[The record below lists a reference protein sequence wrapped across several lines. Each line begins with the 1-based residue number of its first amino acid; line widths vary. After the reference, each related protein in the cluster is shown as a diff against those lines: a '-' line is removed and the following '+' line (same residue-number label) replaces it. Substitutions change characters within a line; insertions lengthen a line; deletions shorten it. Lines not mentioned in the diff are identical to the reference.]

1 MSDIQNTIQQLTPD
15 QQKRTYFAIVATGLT
30 MADGTRQNNQS
41 AMVRF
46 RDGSMH
52 YVKDLPVISN
62 SNPQPN
68 GDYQVDVTNDH
79 DDTVESQ
86 AGVGWLFLDAQNRLH
101 MCYTL
106 STNPAANAIRPLA
119 EDRMLE
125 FSTEGFLKN
134 MSDDGTYGDF
144 WITGVSPVRTGNDPG
159 TQSVTNKIKEKSMA
173 EQTLSKEDVTNM
185 IQNALKKNDDQ
196 KPTDILSTVG
206 DMITKLGITDTQ
218 WIADITADILKA
230 TSGKPYDEDDSKP
243 EETDDPQINPTNTPD
258 AEAENTVKNKVMTAG
273 DFKPTVHQAIVSEDD
288 TLKKNSPEYVEAWGR
303 HLLAKATGNRDYDK
317 PYADILRRNDVTFD
331 PDSVSLVP
339 ELVTTRVTELLQSSN
354 NILSHITM
362 NTGFPYYNVPA
373 YVSQT
378 SYAKGRARG
387 NVAQKESQTAT
398 IKARTIYPQSIYK
411 YVTLPADLVENNGGT
426 TGSGI
431 VDWVTRELPAKVI
444 RAMEEALIV
453 GGVKNDDSGSTPYTA
468 VHSITDDVTASGSA
482 YGEVYTPAAGET
494 FLQSLS
500 NAVPK
505 VDLLDTTP
513 NGTGIYLIISRTD
526 FRELLNAAM
535 LGDGK
540 YPANLAGNANQIASF
555 LGIDGVIEVPWLR
568 PASREAN
575 QNPNIA
581 TWLQTYRALLVNL
594 SAVQGVGELTPTSL
608 SQFYLRANSYD
619 FESRVR
625 FGAALGAPWSAVLL
639 KRDTASTSGN

>member
-1 MSDIQNTIQQLTPD
+1 MSKQTNTLQQLTPE
-15 QQKRTYFAIVATGLT
+15 QQQRTYFAIVATGLT
-30 MADGTRQNNQS
+30 MADGTRQDNTH

-46 RDGSMH
+46 RDGTMH
-52 YVKDLPVISN
+52 YVRDLQPIDADD
-62 SNPQPN
+62 PQPN

-79 DDTVESQ
+79 ADTVTSQ
-86 AGVGWLFLDAQNRLH
+86 AGVGWLYLDPQNRLH

-106 STNPAANAIRPLA
+106 STNEAANAVRPLA
-119 EDRMLE
+119 EDHMLE

-159 TQSVTNKIKEKSMA
+159 TQSVNNTVKEKSMA
-173 EQTLSKEDVTNM
+173 DAISKDDVTKM
-185 IQNALKKNDDQ
+185 IAAALKKNDDQ

-230 TSGKPYDEDDSKP
+230 TSGKPYDDDDGKP
-243 EETDDPQINPTNTPD
+243 EEDDPQINPTNTP
-258 AEAENTVKNKVMTAG
+258 EADNKVRTNKMMTAG
-273 DFKPTVHQAIVSEDD
+273 DFKPTVQQVTVTADD

-303 HLLAKATGNRDYDK
+303 HLLAKATGNRDYDRQ
-317 PYADILRRNDVTFD
+317 YADILRRNDVTFD

-373 YVSQT
+373 YVSRT
-378 SYAKGRARG
+378 TYAKGRARG
-387 NVAQKESQTAT
+387 NTALKTPQAAT
-398 IKARTIYPQSIYK
+398 IKSRTIYPQSIYK

-431 VDWVTRELPAKVI
+431 VDWVTRELPAKVL

-453 GGVKNDDSGSTPYTA
+453 GGVKNDDTGSTPYTA
-468 VHSITDDVTASGSA
+468 VHSITDDVTTPGSA
-482 YGEVYTPAAGET
+482 YGEVYTPANGET

-540 YPANLAGNANQIASF
+540 YPANLAGSPAQLAAF

-581 TWLQTYRALLVNL
+581 TWLKSYRALLVNL
-594 SAVQGVGELTPTSL
+594 SAVQGVGELTPNSL

-625 FGAALGAPWSAVLL
+625 FGAALGAPWSAVLI
-639 KRDTASTSGN
+639 KRDTAAVSGK

>member
-1 MSDIQNTIQQLTPD
+1 MSKQTNTLQKLTPE
-15 QQKRTYFAIVATGLT
+15 QQQRTYFAIVATGLT
-30 MADGTRQNNQS
+30 MADGTRQDNTH

-46 RDGSMH
+46 RDGTMH
-52 YVKDLPVISN
+52 YVRDLPPIDADD
-62 SNPQPN
+62 PQPN

-79 DDTVESQ
+79 ADTVTSQ
-86 AGVGWLFLDAQNRLH
+86 AGVGWLYLDPQNRLH

-106 STNPAANAIRPLA
+106 STNEAANAVRPLA
-119 EDRMLE
+119 EDHMLE

-134 MSDDGTYGDF
+134 MGDDGTYGDF

-159 TQSVTNKIKEKSMA
+159 TQSVNNKVKEKNMA
-173 EQTLSKEDVTNM
+173 DAISKDEIKNM
-185 IQNALKKNDDQ
+185 IAAALKKNDDQ

-230 TSGKPYDEDDSKP
+230 TSGKPYDDDDKP
-243 EETDDPQINPTNTPD
+243 EEDDPQINPTNTPE
-258 AEAENTVKNKVMTAG
+258 AEADNKVRKNKMMTAG
-273 DFKPTVHQAIVSEDD
+273 DFKPTVQQVTVTADD

-303 HLLAKATGNRDYDK
+303 HLLAKATGNRDYDRQ
-317 PYADILRRNDVTFD
+317 YADILRRNEVAFD

-378 SYAKGRARG
+378 TYAKGRARG
-387 NVAQKESQTAT
+387 NTALKVPQAAT
-398 IKARTIYPQSIYK
+398 IKSRTIYPQSIYK

-431 VDWVTRELPAKVI
+431 VDWVTRELPAKVL

-468 VHSITDDVTASGSA
+468 VHSITDDVTTPGSA
-482 YGEVYTPAAGET
+482 YGEVYTPASGET

-513 NGTGIYLIISRTD
+513 DGTGIYLIISRTD

-540 YPANLAGNANQIASF
+540 YPANLAGSPAQLAAF

-581 TWLQTYRALLVNL
+581 TWLKNYRALLVNL

-625 FGAALGAPWSAVLL
+625 VGAALGAPWSAVLI
-639 KRDTASTSGN
+639 KRDAPAVSGK